1 MKHDYQDIT
10 SRIAEPPAWWDEHGV
25 PRYGAF
31 EPGLQADLYAE
42 EVALLAIEC
51 QNCGHAFE
59 VCVSGCA
66 ASDRNVLLFKS
77 GHAIESL
84 ADLITTQHIRYGDP
98 PNVGCCPSGPTMASV
113 PRRVLQYWKRRD
125 FKTVKDAVDEEWWKR
140 DASLE
145 ITVRAEWDREDH
157 SLDVDE

>member
-1 MKHDYQDIT
+1 
-10 SRIAEPPAWWDEHGV
+10 
-25 PRYGAF
+25 
-31 EPGLQADLYAE
+31 
-42 EVALLAIEC
+42 
-51 QNCGHAFE
+51 
-59 VCVSGCA
+59 
-66 ASDRNVLLFKS
+66 
-77 GHAIESL
+77 
-84 ADLITTQHIRYGDP
+84 
-98 PNVGCCPSGPTMASV
+98 MASV